1 MPEVFLRAS
10 GGWKGRA
17 MELYR
22 SERFIAEQAKFAK
35 RLGEHHV
42 SEVIDEEGDV
52 STPRP
57 VQPNRVVRGSNWA
70 NASTAA
76 LPGSQ
81 PSLALWK
88 RGGARLKRPECNEDT
103 ILLGT
108 NESLQPPSKTGEH
121 RGDT

>member
-1 MPEVFLRAS
+1 M
-10 GGWKGRA
+10 K
-17 MELYR
+17 LYR
-22 SERFIAEQAKFAK
+22 SERFITEQAKFAK
-35 RLGEHHV
+35 NLEEHRGA
-42 SEVIDEEGDV
+42 EIIDDEDGDA

-88 RGGARLKRPECNEDT
+88 RVAARLRRPECNEDT

-108 NESLQPPSKTGEH
+108 NESLQPP
-121 RGDT
+121 